1 MSMISILTK
10 CKDLEMIQALLRMA
24 VIASSALYTLIAYEV
39 EDMTATRTWVILAY
53 CFAFGIVNTGLII
66 RIAQKPGASTPRR
79 MFALVVDNMAGIV
92 TITVGGEAML
102 PVYSVMLGMTV
113 GYGMRYGRTYL
124 LLSTGFALAS
134 LALIIR
140 FTPFLQQHPAVAV
153 MMILTMLVLPLF
165 VYFLLSRL
173 HIALEQTQAANEAK
187 SRFLAQASHD
197 LRQPIH
203 SISLFTACLRDGQLG
218 TDERRLVD
226 NIERALSAVEQ
237 LFRSLLDIYTLNQG
251 DMKPRLETIDVDA
264 LLSNLVSQNS
274 EAANWAGVE
283 VRLRPCRKH
292 VRCDAALLR
301 TLVQNLLS
309 NAFKYAP
316 DKPVLIGCRQ
326 YKGKLSIGV
335 YDLGRGISA
344 EHLPH
349 LCNEFYRVREKRD
362 QDIEGVGLGLSIVSR
377 IARLLKL
384 QLSIKSRPDHGTSVV
399 VDGLPIIPANVV
411 ASEPDIDWNK
421 RLLGGLRVLLIE
433 DNHNVLQATAMLLR
447 KWGCAVQTASA
458 IPQTRVDCDLV
469 VTDFDLDRTASDAD
483 NIAYLREMRGRGIP
497 AIVITGHELQHVQ
510 QSLNDPEI
518 PILSKPVRPAELRSL
533 LLSFKMNQMQDAR
546 YATPALS

>member
-1 MSMISILTK
+1 
-10 CKDLEMIQALLRMA
+10 MIQALLRMA
-24 VIASSALYTLIAYEV
+24 VIATSALYTLIAYAMD
-39 EDMTATRTWVILAY
+39 DMTATRMWVILAY

-102 PVYSVMLGMTV
+102 PVYSVMLSMTV

-124 LLSTGFALAS
+124 LLATGFALAS
-134 LALIIR
+134 LALIIQ

-173 HIALEQTQAANEAK
+173 HIALEETQAANEAK

-218 TDERRLVD
+218 NDERRLVD
-226 NIERALSAVEQ
+226 NIDRALSAVEQ

-251 DMKPRLETIDVDA
+251 DMKPHLETIDVDA

-274 EAANWAGVE
+274 EGANWAGVE
-283 VRLRPCRKH
+283 VRLRPCRQH

-326 YKGKLSIGV
+326 RNGKLSIGV
-335 YDLGRGISA
+335 YDLGRGISE

-384 QLSIKSRPDHGTSVV
+384 QLSIKSRPDRGTAVIIN
-399 VDGLPIIPANVV
+399 GLPIASANVV
-411 ASEPDIDWNK
+411 APAPDIDWNK

-447 KWGCAVQTASA
+447 KWGCDVQTASA

-469 VTDFDLDRTASDAD
+469 VTDFDLDRTATGAD
-483 NIAYLREMRGRGIP
+483 SIAYLRELHGRRIP

-510 QSLNDPEI
+510 QSLNDPDI

-533 LLSFKMNQMQDAR
+533 LLSFKMNQIQDVGF
-546 YATPALS
+546 ATPALS

>member
-1 MSMISILTK
+1 MMSILSK
-10 CKDLEMIQALLRMA
+10 YKDLEMIQALLRMA
-24 VIASSALYTLIAYEV
+24 VIVTSSLYTLIAYALQ
-39 EDMTATRTWVILAY
+39 DMSATKMWVILAY
-53 CFAFGIVNTGLII
+53 CLAFGAVNTGLIVL
-66 RIAQKPGASTPRR
+66 IAQRPGKSTPRR
-79 MFALVVDNMAGIV
+79 MFALVVDNLAGIV

-102 PVYSVMLGMTV
+102 PVYSVMLSMTV

-124 LLSTGFALAS
+124 LLATGLALVS
-134 LALIIR
+134 LALIIQ
-140 FTPFLQQHPAVAV
+140 FTPFLQEHPAVAV

-173 HIALEQTQAANEAK
+173 HIALEETQAANEAK

-203 SISLFTACLRDGQLG
+203 SISLFTACLRDGHLG

-226 NIERALSAVEQ
+226 NIDRALSAVEQ
-237 LFRSLLDIYTLNQG
+237 LFRSLLDIYTLNQS
-251 DMKPRLETIDVDA
+251 DMKPHLESIDVDA
-264 LLSNLVSQNS
+264 LLGNLVSQNS

-283 VRLRPCRKH
+283 VRLRPCRQH

-326 YKGKLSIGV
+326 HKGKLSIGV
-335 YDLGRGISA
+335 YDLGRGIAA

-349 LCNEFYRVREKRD
+349 VCSEFYRVREKRD

-384 QLSIKSRPDHGTSVV
+384 QLDIKSRPDHGTSVIIS
-399 VDGLPIIPANVV
+399 GLPIVPAHAV
-411 ASEPDIDWNK
+411 APVPDIDWNK

-447 KWGCAVQTASA
+447 KWGCDVHTASA

-469 VTDFDLDRTASDAD
+469 VTDFDLDRTATGAD
-483 NIAYLREMRGRGIP
+483 SLAYLRELHGRRIP
-497 AIVITGHELQHVQ
+497 AIVITGHELQHVK
-510 QSLNDPEI
+510 QSLDDPDI

-533 LLSFKMNQMQDAR
+533 LLSFKMSQVQDPG
-546 YATPALS
+546 YATPLLSG

>member
-24 VIASSALYTLIAYEV
+24 VIATSSLYTLIAYAMD
-39 EDMTATRTWVILAY
+39 DMTATRMWVILAY
-53 CFAFGIVNTGLII
+53 CLAFGIVNTGLII

-102 PVYSVMLGMTV
+102 PVYSVMLSMTV

-124 LLSTGFALAS
+124 LLATGFALAS
-134 LALIIR
+134 LALIIQ

-173 HIALEQTQAANEAK
+173 HIALEETQAANEAK

-218 TDERRLVD
+218 NDERRLVD
-226 NIERALSAVEQ
+226 NIDRALSAVEQ

-251 DMKPRLETIDVDA
+251 DMKPHLETIDVDA

-283 VRLRPCRKH
+283 VRLRPCRQH

-326 YKGKLSIGV
+326 HKGKLSVGV

-384 QLSIKSRPDHGTSVV
+384 QLSIKSRPERGTSVII
-399 VDGLPIIPANVV
+399 DGLPIVPANVV
-411 ASEPDIDWNK
+411 VPAPDIDWNK

-447 KWGCAVQTASA
+447 KWGCDVQTASA

-469 VTDFDLDRTASDAD
+469 VTDFDLDRTATGAD
-483 NIAYLREMRGRGIP
+483 SIAYLREMHGRRIP

-510 QSLNDPEI
+510 QSLNDPDI

-533 LLSFKMNQMQDAR
+533 LLSFKMNQMQDVG

>member
-24 VIASSALYTLIAYEV
+24 VIATSSLYTLIAYAMD
-39 EDMTATRTWVILAY
+39 DMTATRMWVILAY
-53 CFAFGIVNTGLII
+53 CLAFGIVNTGLII

-102 PVYSVMLGMTV
+102 PVYSVMLSMTV

-124 LLSTGFALAS
+124 LLATGFALAS
-134 LALIIR
+134 LALIIQ

-173 HIALEQTQAANEAK
+173 HIALEETQAANEAK

-218 TDERRLVD
+218 NDERRLVD
-226 NIERALSAVEQ
+226 NIDRALSAVEQ

-251 DMKPRLETIDVDA
+251 DMKPHLETIDVDA

-283 VRLRPCRKH
+283 VRLRPCRQH

-326 YKGKLSIGV
+326 HKSKLSIGV

-384 QLSIKSRPDHGTSVV
+384 QLSIKSRPERGTSVII
-399 VDGLPIIPANVV
+399 DGLPIVPANVV
-411 ASEPDIDWNK
+411 VPAPDIDWNK

-447 KWGCAVQTASA
+447 KWGCDVQTASA

-469 VTDFDLDRTASDAD
+469 VTDFDLDRTATGAD
-483 NIAYLREMRGRGIP
+483 SIAYLREMHGRRIP

-510 QSLNDPEI
+510 QSLNDPDI

-533 LLSFKMNQMQDAR
+533 LLSFKMNQMQDVG
-546 YATPALS
+546 YATPALT

>member
-24 VIASSALYTLIAYEV
+24 VIATSALYTLIAYAMD
-39 EDMTATRTWVILAY
+39 DMTDTRMWVILAY

-102 PVYSVMLGMTV
+102 PVYSVMLSMTV

-124 LLSTGFALAS
+124 LLATGFALAS
-134 LALIIR
+134 LALIIQL
-140 FTPFLQQHPAVAV
+140 TPFLQQHPAVAV

-173 HIALEQTQAANEAK
+173 HIALEETQAANEAK

-218 TDERRLVD
+218 NDERRLVD
-226 NIERALSAVEQ
+226 NIDRALSAVEQ

-251 DMKPRLETIDVDA
+251 DMKPHLETIDVDA

-274 EAANWAGVE
+274 EGANWAGVE
-283 VRLRPCRKH
+283 VRLRPCRQH

-326 YKGKLSIGV
+326 RNGKLSIGV
-335 YDLGRGISA
+335 YDLGRGISE

-384 QLSIKSRPDHGTSVV
+384 QLSIKSRPDRGTAVIIN
-399 VDGLPIIPANVV
+399 GLPIVPANVV
-411 ASEPDIDWNK
+411 APAPDIDWNK

-447 KWGCAVQTASA
+447 KWGCDVQTASA

-469 VTDFDLDRTASDAD
+469 VTDFDLDRTATGAD
-483 NIAYLREMRGRGIP
+483 SIAYLRELHGRRIP

-510 QSLNDPEI
+510 QSLNDPDI

-533 LLSFKMNQMQDAR
+533 LLSFKMNQIQDLGF
-546 YATPALS
+546 ATPALS

>member
-24 VIASSALYTLIAYEV
+24 VIATSALYTLIAYAMD
-39 EDMTATRTWVILAY
+39 DMTDTRMWVILAY

-102 PVYSVMLGMTV
+102 PVYSVMLSMTV

-124 LLSTGFALAS
+124 LLATGFALAS
-134 LALIIR
+134 LALIIQL
-140 FTPFLQQHPAVAV
+140 TPFLQQHPAVAV

-173 HIALEQTQAANEAK
+173 HIALEETQAANEAK

-218 TDERRLVD
+218 NDERRLVD
-226 NIERALSAVEQ
+226 NIDRALSAVEQ

-251 DMKPRLETIDVDA
+251 DMKPHLETIDVDA

-274 EAANWAGVE
+274 EGANWAGVE
-283 VRLRPCRKH
+283 VRLRPCRQH

-326 YKGKLSIGV
+326 RNGKLSIGV
-335 YDLGRGISA
+335 YDLGRGISE

-384 QLSIKSRPDHGTSVV
+384 QLSIKSRPDRGTAVIIN
-399 VDGLPIIPANVV
+399 GLPIVPANVV
-411 ASEPDIDWNK
+411 APAPDIDWNK

-447 KWGCAVQTASA
+447 KWGCDVQTASA

-469 VTDFDLDRTASDAD
+469 VTDFDLDRTATGAD
-483 NIAYLREMRGRGIP
+483 SIAYLRELHGRRIP

-510 QSLNDPEI
+510 QSLNDPDI

-533 LLSFKMNQMQDAR
+533 LLSFKMNQIQDVGF
-546 YATPALS
+546 ATPALS